1 MPKFLTKGEWW
12 FSHIC
17 FVSGLIF
24 ISLAIWFSYP
34 GIALPLV
41 GGIWLVSGGFCA
53 ITGALF
59 ERLKRIEDRAPK
71 S

>member
-1 MPKFLTKGEWW
+1 VPRCLTKGEWW

-24 ISLAIWFSYP
+24 ISLAIWFSSP

-41 GGIWLVSGGFCA
+41 GGIWLLSGGFCA
-53 ITGALF
+53 MAGALF
-59 ERLKRIEDRAPK
+59 ERLKKIEARLEK